1 MTGKDHRQGF
11 LPNFCDVRLLFAW
24 IVTAELLALVLT
36 LAVFEGDFWQ
46 RLSQRSLY
54 VQWVALGLAGLLCPL
69 APWLNRLGH
78 GLAGLLAWLLG
89 LLVTVLVYLLSHWL
103 LDRRL
108 VVDWAQLGAQ
118 LTIAGIVL
126 AVALRY
132 LFELHRRQERE
143 LAEARARANALQA
156 RIRPHFL
163 FNSMNTIA
171 NLTRSDPKLAE
182 EVVEDLSDLFRASL
196 GRSGERSTLAE
207 ELALARGYLH
217 IEAQRLGK
225 RLRVVWDLQEDLPE
239 QAPMPPLLLQ
249 PLLENAVYHGIEPA
263 RDGGEILVAA
273 RYRKGILNL
282 AVSNTL
288 PDAAAGGRE
297 GNGIAQENIAQRLQA
312 RYGERAGMT
321 IGQVEGRYQ
330 VRIHFP
336 VTEGEG

>member
-1 MTGKDHRQGF
+1 MAGKDRQGF

-36 LAVFEGDFWQ
+36 LAVFDGDFWQ

-54 VQWVALGLAGLLCPL
+54 VQWVALGLAALLCLL

-78 GLAGLLAWLLG
+78 RLAGLLAWLMG
-89 LLVTVLVYLLSHWL
+89 LVVTVLVYLSSQWL
-103 LDRRL
+103 LDGHL
-108 VVDWAQLGAQ
+108 GIVWHELGAQ
-118 LTIAGIVL
+118 LAIAGIVL

-132 LFELHRRQERE
+132 LFELHRRRERE
-143 LAEARARANALQA
+143 LAEAQARANALQA

-171 NLTRSDPKLAE
+171 NLTRSDPELAE
-182 EVVEDLSDLFRASL
+182 EVVQDLSDLFRASL

-217 IEAQRLGK
+217 IEAQRLGQ
-225 RLRVVWDLQEDLPE
+225 RLRVVWDLQEDLPH
-239 QAPMPPLLLQ
+239 QASVPPLLLQ
-249 PLLENAVYHGIEPA
+249 PLLENAVYHGIEPS

-273 RYRKGILNL
+273 RYRKGVLNL

-288 PDAAAGGRE
+288 PEGAVSERD
-297 GNGIAQENIAQRLQA
+297 GNGMAQENIAQRLRA
-312 RYGERAGMT
+312 CFGDRAGMT
-321 IGQVEGRYQ
+321 IGEVEGHYR

-336 VTEGEG
+336 VDGEMR